1 MISMGQTVKQTKSTI
16 GSDQYLDIAE
26 NETYWYR
33 ASSSDVVTQ
42 ADTLLSWTI
51 GVDNMYDQLKQ
62 YVQIKLT
69 ENSGTAA
76 VNVKFQGKT
85 FWDDSFTDL
94 LDVTYAGTGTDTT
107 IIFDG
112 STAKHYRFYKVLLD
126 GDGTGTFNVT
136 ATKQEVKFYK

>member
-1 MISMGQTVKQTKSTI
+1 MISMGQTVRQQKSTI
-16 GSDQYLDIAE
+16 GSDNYLDIAE

-42 ADTLLSWTI
+42 TDTLKAWIL
-51 GVDNMYDQLKQ
+51 GVDHLYDQLKQ
-62 YVQIKLT
+62 YVQVKLT

-85 FWDDSFTDL
+85 FWDDAWVDL

-112 STAKHYRFYKVLLD
+112 GTAKHYRFYRELID

-136 ATKQEVKFYK
+136 VTKSEVKFYK